1 MSGGNY
7 GCSGEAAVALRLGPC
22 SLDRPPAFFAN
33 TVEYHRRESLH
44 HKVGL
49 ATVQGRGTGVQRS
62 TGAAMKQVSQVG
74 VDVDSEALVCAMRRA
89 GQRLPLAT
97 FANTPAGHKKF
108 SGWAIKGGRPARVCL
123 EATGIYSLQFALAL
137 HHAKHVEVMVVNPR
151 AIKDFARACMQRAKT
166 DAVDAGGILEY
177 LERMP
182 FTAWQPPAPEI
193 LELQAIN
200 RRIDQLHTEL
210 TREKNRRHA
219 ADFAGASADAIAHDI
234 EVNIHHLERR
244 IERMHDSGLQLVRRV
259 PALATKLAHLVSTKG
274 IGEVSAMRLLA
285 ELLVLPD
292 DLAAPQWVAHAGLD
306 PRPYESGTSIH
317 RPRRITKVGNRHLR
331 AALYMPA
338 LVAIQHEPNVKALYN
353 KLVTAG
359 KKPMQAVVA
368 VMRKLLHAIWGM
380 LKHDQDFDGNKF
392 FRLAEK
398 TA

>member
-1 MSGGNY
+1 
-7 GCSGEAAVALRLGPC
+7 
-22 SLDRPPAFFAN
+22 
-33 TVEYHRRESLH
+33 
-44 HKVGL
+44 
-49 ATVQGRGTGVQRS
+49 
-62 TGAAMKQVSQVG
+62 MKQVNQIG
-74 VDVDSEALVCAMRRA
+74 VDVDSEELVSMMKRA
-89 GQRLPLAT
+89 GQRLPLAR
-97 FANTPAGHKKF
+97 FANTAAGHKKF
-108 SGWAIKGGRPARVCL
+108 MRWATKGTRVARVCL
-123 EATGIYSLQFALAL
+123 EATGIYSLEFALAL
-137 HHAKHVEVMVVNPR
+137 HQAKNVEVMVVNPR

-166 DAVDAGGILEY
+166 DAVDAGGILDY

-182 FTAWQPPAPEI
+182 SVACQPPVPKI

-219 ADFAGASADAIAHDI
+219 AEFAGASADAIAHDI

-244 IERMHDSGLQLVRRV
+244 LERMQESGLQLVRRI
-259 PALATKLAHLVSTKG
+259 PALAAKLAHLVSAKG
-274 IGEVSAMRLLA
+274 IGEASAMRILA

-292 DLAAPQWVAHAGLD
+292 DLAAAQWVAHAGLD
-306 PRPYESGTSIH
+306 PRPYESGTSVQ
-317 RPRRITKVGNRHLR
+317 RPRRISKVGNRHLR

-338 LVAIQHEPNVKALYN
+338 LVAIQHDPNVKAFYN
-353 KLVTAG
+353 KLVAAG

-392 FRLAEK
+392 FRLTEK

>member
-1 MSGGNY
+1 
-7 GCSGEAAVALRLGPC
+7 
-22 SLDRPPAFFAN
+22 
-33 TVEYHRRESLH
+33 
-44 HKVGL
+44 
-49 ATVQGRGTGVQRS
+49 
-62 TGAAMKQVSQVG
+62 MKQVSQVG
-74 VDVDSEALVCAMRRA
+74 VDVDSEELVCAMKRA
-89 GQRLPLAT
+89 EQRLPLT
-97 FANTPAGHKKF
+97 RFANNAAGHKKF
-108 SGWAIKGGRPARVCL
+108 IRWATKGARPARVCL
-123 EATGIYSLQFALAL
+123 EATGIYSLEFALAL
-137 HHAKHVEVMVVNPR
+137 HQAKNVEVMVVNPR

-166 DAVDAGGILEY
+166 DAVDAGGILDY

-219 ADFAGASADAIAHDI
+219 AEFAGASADAIAHDI

-244 IERMHDSGLQLVRRV
+244 LERMHESGLQRVRRV
-259 PALATKLAHLVSTKG
+259 PALAAKLAHLVSAKG
-274 IGEVSAMRLLA
+274 IGEASAMRILA

-317 RPRRITKVGNRHLR
+317 RPRRISKVGNSRLR

-338 LVAIQHEPNVKALYN
+338 LVAIQHEPNVKAFYD
-353 KLVTAG
+353 KLVAAG

-392 FRLAEK
+392 FKLTEK

>member
-1 MSGGNY
+1 
-7 GCSGEAAVALRLGPC
+7 
-22 SLDRPPAFFAN
+22 
-33 TVEYHRRESLH
+33 
-44 HKVGL
+44 
-49 ATVQGRGTGVQRS
+49 
-62 TGAAMKQVSQVG
+62 MKQVNQIG
-74 VDVDSEALVCAMRRA
+74 VDVDSEELVCAMQR
-89 GQRLPLAT
+89 GEQRLPLAR
-97 FANTPAGHKKF
+97 FANSAAGHKKF
-108 SGWAIKGGRPARVCL
+108 IGWATKGARPARVCL
-123 EATGIYSLQFALAL
+123 EATGVYGLEFAFAL
-137 HHAKHVEVMVVNPR
+137 HRAKNVEVMVVNPR

-166 DAVDAGGILEY
+166 DAVDAGAILEF
-177 LERMP
+177 LQRMS
-182 FTAWQPPAPEI
+182 FTPWQPPASEI

-219 ADFAGASADAIAHDI
+219 SEFAGPSADAIAHDI
-234 EVNIHHLERR
+234 EVNINHLERR
-244 IERMHDSGLQLVRRV
+244 IARMQDSGLQLVRQV

-274 IGEVSAMRLLA
+274 IGEASAMRILA
-285 ELLVLPD
+285 EVLVLPD

-306 PRPYESGTSIH
+306 PRPYESGTSVH

-338 LVAIQHEPNVKALYN
+338 LVAIRHEPNVKAFYD
-353 KLVTAG
+353 KLIAAG

-392 FRLAEK
+392 FKLTER

>member
-1 MSGGNY
+1 
-7 GCSGEAAVALRLGPC
+7 
-22 SLDRPPAFFAN
+22 
-33 TVEYHRRESLH
+33 
-44 HKVGL
+44 
-49 ATVQGRGTGVQRS
+49 
-62 TGAAMKQVSQVG
+62 MKQVNQIG
-74 VDVDSEALVCAMRRA
+74 VDVDSQALVCAMQRA
-89 GQRLPLAT
+89 GQRLPVAS
-97 FANTPAGHKKF
+97 FDNTAAGHKKF
-108 SGWAIKGGRPARVCL
+108 IRWVTKGARSARVCL
-123 EATGIYSLQFALAL
+123 EATGIYSLEFALAL
-137 HHAKHVEVMVVNPR
+137 HHAKNVEVMVVNPR

-182 FTAWQPPAPEI
+182 FSAWQPPAPAI
-193 LELQAIN
+193 LQLQAIN
-200 RRIDQLHTEL
+200 RRIVQLTTEL

-219 ADFAGASADAIAHDI
+219 SEFAGASAEAIANDI

-244 IERMHDSGLQLVRRV
+244 LERMHHSGLQLVLGV

-274 IGEVSAMRLLA
+274 IGEASAMRLLA

-306 PRPYESGTSIH
+306 PRPYESGTSVH

-338 LVAIQHEPNVKALYN
+338 LVAIQHDPNVKAFYN
-353 KLVTAG
+353 KLLAAG

-392 FRLAEK
+392 FKLTEK
-398 TA
+398 IA

>member
-1 MSGGNY
+1 M
-7 GCSGEAAVALRLGPC
+7 R
-22 SLDRPPAFFAN
+22 
-33 TVEYHRRESLH
+33 
-44 HKVGL
+44 
-49 ATVQGRGTGVQRS
+49 
-62 TGAAMKQVSQVG
+62 QVNQIG
-74 VDVDSEALVCAMRRA
+74 VDVDSEELVCMMQRA
-89 GQRLPLAT
+89 GQRLPLAR
-97 FANTPAGHKKF
+97 FANAAAGHKKF
-108 SGWAIKGGRPARVCL
+108 IRWATKGARLARVCL

-137 HHAKHVEVMVVNPR
+137 HHAKNVEVMVVNPR
-151 AIKDFARACMQRAKT
+151 AMKDFARACMRRAKT
-166 DAVDAGGILEY
+166 DAVDAGGILDY

-219 ADFAGASADAIAHDI
+219 AEFAGASADAIAHDI

-244 IERMHDSGLQLVRRV
+244 LERMQESGLQLVRRV
-259 PALATKLAHLVSTKG
+259 PALAAKLAHLVSAKG
-274 IGEVSAMRLLA
+274 IGEASAMRILA

-306 PRPYESGTSIH
+306 PRPYESGTSVQ
-317 RPRRITKVGNRHLR
+317 RPRRISKVGNRHLR

-338 LVAIQHEPNVKALYN
+338 LVAIQHDPNVKAFYN
-353 KLVTAG
+353 KLVAAG

-392 FRLAEK
+392 FRLTEK